1 MEASLSQGDN
11 DMSKLFFGNV
21 LINSSIQDYLERK
34 LLQFNN
40 IKYAYA
46 IMSKRNPGDFCIIS
60 NRQEWFEVYK
70 GNNFQFIDPVLI
82 TALYRVSPFSWDE
95 NIMLN
100 KGVKVPK
107 LFDMARNH
115 NIINGYTFTLHD
127 QYNNLVVLSVMMDE
141 HCDDNIEEVIQNN
154 KDKLQMLLIT
164 THEKMTSLY
173 QEQSRKSEFEE
184 MNTREIFSKRENEII
199 YWASVGKSY
208 QEIALILGIKLT
220 TVKYHIGNA
229 VRKLGVT
236 NMKHAIRLSIEL
248 QLIRPVLTDG
258 E

>member
-1 MEASLSQGDN
+1 
-11 DMSKLFFGNV
+11 MSKSFFSNQV
-21 LINSSIQDYLERK
+21 INSSIKDYIERK
-34 LLQFNN
+34 LAQFNN
-40 IKYAYA
+40 VKYAYA
-46 IMSKRNPGDFCIIS
+46 IMSKRNPADFSIIS
-60 NRQEWFEVYK
+60 NRPEWFQVYVE
-70 GNNFQFIDPVLI
+70 NNFQFIDPVLI

-115 NIINGYTFTLHD
+115 NIINGYTFVLHD
-127 QYNNLVVLSVMMDE
+127 HNNNLVVLSIMLDDS
-141 HCDDNIEEVIQNN
+141 CDDNIEEIIQTN
-154 KDKLQMLLIT
+154 KNKLQMLLINA
-164 THEKMTSLY
+164 HEKLTALY
-173 QEQSRKSEFEE
+173 QEQARKSDFDE

-229 VRKLGVT
+229 VKKLGVT

-248 QLIRPVLTDG
+248 QLIRPVLADG

>member
-1 MEASLSQGDN
+1 MA
-11 DMSKLFFGNV
+11 KLFFDNQA
-21 LINSSIQDYLERK
+21 INTSVKEYLERK
-34 LLQFNN
+34 LVQFNN

-46 IMSKRNPGDFCIIS
+46 IMSKRNPADFSIIS
-60 NRQEWFEVYK
+60 NRQEWFKVYIE
-70 GNNFQFIDPVLI
+70 NNFQFIDPVLI
-82 TALYRVSPFSWDE
+82 TALYRMTPFSWDE
-95 NIMLN
+95 NLMLN

-115 NIINGYTFTLHD
+115 DIINGYTFVLHD
-127 QYNNLVVLSVMMDE
+127 HNNNLVVLSIMLDK
-141 HCDDNIEEVIQNN
+141 HCDENIEELIQLN

-164 THEKMTSLY
+164 THEKLTQLY
-173 QEQSRKSEFEE
+173 QEQSRKADFEE
-184 MNTREIFSKRENEII
+184 MNTRELFTSRENEII

-229 VRKLGVT
+229 VKKLGVT
-236 NMKHAIRLSIEL
+236 NAKHAIRLGIEL
-248 QLIRPVLTDG
+248 NLIRPVLPDG

>member
-1 MEASLSQGDN
+1 MEEIFSQGDN
-11 DMSKLFFGNV
+11 DMAKLFFDNQA
-21 LINSSIQDYLERK
+21 INTSVKEYLERK
-34 LLQFNN
+34 LVQFNN

-46 IMSKRNPGDFCIIS
+46 IMSKRNPADFSIIS
-60 NRQEWFEVYK
+60 NRQEWFKVYIE
-70 GNNFQFIDPVLI
+70 NNFQFIDPVLI
-82 TALYRVSPFSWDE
+82 TALYRMTPFSWDE
-95 NIMLN
+95 NLMLN

-115 NIINGYTFTLHD
+115 DIINGYTFVLHD
-127 QYNNLVVLSVMMDE
+127 HNNNLVVLSIMLDK
-141 HCDDNIEEVIQNN
+141 HCDDNIEELIQLN

-164 THEKMTSLY
+164 THEKLTQLY
-173 QEQSRKSEFEE
+173 QEQSRKADFEE
-184 MNTREIFSKRENEII
+184 MNTRELFTSRENEII

-229 VRKLGVT
+229 VKKLGVT
-236 NMKHAIRLSIEL
+236 NAKHAIRLGIEL
-248 QLIRPVLTDG
+248 NLIRPVLPDG

>member
-1 MEASLSQGDN
+1 MA
-11 DMSKLFFGNV
+11 KLFFDNQA
-21 LINSSIQDYLERK
+21 INTSVKEYLERK
-34 LLQFNN
+34 LVQFNN

-46 IMSKRNPGDFCIIS
+46 IMSKRNPADFSIIS
-60 NRQEWFEVYK
+60 NRQEWFKVYIE
-70 GNNFQFIDPVLI
+70 NNFQFIDPVLI
-82 TALYRVSPFSWDE
+82 TALYRMTPFSWDE
-95 NIMLN
+95 NLMLN

-115 NIINGYTFTLHD
+115 DIINGYTFVLHD
-127 QYNNLVVLSVMMDE
+127 HNNNLVVLSIMLDK
-141 HCDDNIEEVIQNN
+141 HCDDNIEELIQLN

-164 THEKMTSLY
+164 THEKLTQLY
-173 QEQSRKSEFEE
+173 QEQSRKADFEE
-184 MNTREIFSKRENEII
+184 MNTRELFTSRENEII

-229 VRKLGVT
+229 VKKLGVT
-236 NMKHAIRLSIEL
+236 NAKHAIRLGIEL
-248 QLIRPVLTDG
+248 NLIRPVLPDG

>member
-1 MEASLSQGDN
+1 MA
-11 DMSKLFFGNV
+11 KLFFDNQA
-21 LINSSIQDYLERK
+21 INTSVKEYLERK
-34 LLQFNN
+34 LVQFNN

-46 IMSKRNPGDFCIIS
+46 IMSKRNPADFSIIS
-60 NRQEWFEVYK
+60 NRQEWFKVYIE
-70 GNNFQFIDPVLI
+70 NNFQFIDPVLI
-82 TALYRVSPFSWDE
+82 TALYRMTPFSWDE
-95 NIMLN
+95 NLMLN

-115 NIINGYTFTLHD
+115 DIINGYTFVLHD
-127 QYNNLVVLSVMMDE
+127 HNNNLVVLSITLDK
-141 HCDDNIEEVIQNN
+141 HCDDNIEELIQLN

-164 THEKMTSLY
+164 THEKLTQLY
-173 QEQSRKSEFEE
+173 QEQSRKADFEE
-184 MNTREIFSKRENEII
+184 MNTRELFTSRENEII

-229 VRKLGVT
+229 VKKLGVT
-236 NMKHAIRLSIEL
+236 NAKHAIRLGIEL
-248 QLIRPVLTDG
+248 NLIRPVFPDG

>member
-1 MEASLSQGDN
+1 MEEIFSQGDN
-11 DMSKLFFGNV
+11 DMAKLFFDNQA
-21 LINSSIQDYLERK
+21 INTSVKEYLERK
-34 LLQFNN
+34 LVQFNN

-46 IMSKRNPGDFCIIS
+46 IMSKRNPADFSIIS
-60 NRQEWFEVYK
+60 NRQEWFKVYIE
-70 GNNFQFIDPVLI
+70 NNFQFIDPVLI
-82 TALYRVSPFSWDE
+82 TALYRMTPFSWDE
-95 NIMLN
+95 NLMLN

-115 NIINGYTFTLHD
+115 DIINGYTFVLHD
-127 QYNNLVVLSVMMDE
+127 HNNNLVVLSIMLDK
-141 HCDDNIEEVIQNN
+141 HCDDNIEELIQLN

-164 THEKMTSLY
+164 THEKLTQLY
-173 QEQSRKSEFEE
+173 QEQSRKADFEE
-184 MNTREIFSKRENEII
+184 MNTRELFTSRENEII

-229 VRKLGVT
+229 VKKLGVT
-236 NMKHAIRLSIEL
+236 NAKHAIRLGIEL
-248 QLIRPVLTDG
+248 NLIRPVLADR

>member
-1 MEASLSQGDN
+1 MA
-11 DMSKLFFGNV
+11 KLFFDNQA
-21 LINSSIQDYLERK
+21 INTTVKEYLERK
-34 LLQFNN
+34 LVQFNN

-46 IMSKRNPGDFCIIS
+46 IMSKRNPADFSIIS
-60 NRQEWFEVYK
+60 NRQEWFKVYIE
-70 GNNFQFIDPVLI
+70 NNFQFIDPVLI
-82 TALYRVSPFSWDE
+82 TALYRMTPFSWDE
-95 NIMLN
+95 NLMLN

-115 NIINGYTFTLHD
+115 DIINGYTFVLHD
-127 QYNNLVVLSVMMDE
+127 HNNNLVVLSIMLDK
-141 HCDDNIEEVIQNN
+141 HCDDNIEELIQLN

-164 THEKMTSLY
+164 THEKLTQLY
-173 QEQSRKSEFEE
+173 QEQSRKADFEE
-184 MNTREIFSKRENEII
+184 MNTRELFTSRENEII

-229 VRKLGVT
+229 VKKLGVT
-236 NMKHAIRLSIEL
+236 NAKHAIRLGIEL
-248 QLIRPVLTDG
+248 NLIRPVLPDG